1 MVKTELLKAV
11 AEKVELSQKD
21 VDAVL
26 TAFENVVTET
36 LTANTDE
43 KIALGKL
50 GTFKV
55 KIVPERVGKI
65 MMGERKGEQ
74 YCVPEHSEITF
85 KMSKTAKQI

>member
-26 TAFENVVTET
+26 GAYEEVITET

-43 KIALGKL
+43 KIAFGKL
-50 GTFKV
+50 GAFKV
-55 KIVPERVGKI
+55 KVVPERVGKI
-65 MMGERKGEQ
+65 MLGERKGEE
-74 YCVPEHSEITF
+74 YRVPEHSEITF